1 MIKEDILKQIEQIE
15 KEKEVVKQEYKNT
28 IKIKNKEQRKLKKVI
43 KLLEKE

>member
-1 MIKEDILKQIEQIE
+1 MIKEDILKQIEIIE

>member
-1 MIKEDILKQIEQIE
+1 MIKEDLIKQIEQIE

-43 KLLEKE
+43 RLLEKE

>member
-1 MIKEDILKQIEQIE
+1 MIKEDILKQIEIIE
-15 KEKEVVKQEYKNT
+15 KEKESVKQEYKNT